1 VDNLSA
7 QVKIGLIGAGGI
19 AQAHLR
25 AIEKEPR
32 VKVVAIADVA
42 EESARTTAS
51 KFAIDQVY
59 IDYEKMLE
67 RESLDAVIVCVPNFL
82 HAPAAQAALE
92 ADVHVLCEK
101 PMALNVQ
108 LAEKMKETADRA
120 GKILMVAQNNRFRA
134 ETLQAKKWAD
144 DNKLG
149 KIYHAKTGWVR
160 RNGIPGWGSWFTQKE
175 KAGGGPLIDVGVHVL
190 DLTLWIMGYPK
201 PVSVFGRTYDVFGS
215 RKEKLMGYGRVV
227 DQGSFNVEDLAVAMI
242 QFADGSS
249 LVLDASW
256 ASHIRKERVY
266 LELYGDRGGA
276 SLDLM
281 EQTVT
286 LYQDEDG
293 KPMDRITHLPH
304 HDERLALLQ
313 NFVEAISGKA
323 SPICK
328 PEESIIIQRILDA
341 IYVSAHTGE
350 LVHL

>member
-1 VDNLSA
+1 MSA
-7 QVKIGLIGAGGI
+7 QLKIGLIGAGGI

-32 VKVVAIADVA
+32 VKAVAIADVA
-42 EESARTTAS
+42 EEFARTTAA

-59 IDYEKMLE
+59 TDYEKMLE
-67 RESLDAVIVCVPNFL
+67 QESLDAVIVCVPNFL
-82 HAPAAQAALE
+82 HAPVAQAALE
-92 ADVHVLCEK
+92 AGSHVLCEK
-101 PMALNVQ
+101 PMALNVE

-134 ETLQAKKWAD
+134 ETQLAKKWAD
-144 DNKLG
+144 DKKFG

-160 RNGIPGWGSWFTQKE
+160 RNGIPGWGSWFTQRE

-190 DLTLWIMGYPK
+190 DLTLWIMGYPQ
-201 PVSVFGRTYDVFGS
+201 PVSVLGRTYDMFGS
-215 RKEKLMGYGRVV
+215 RKEKLMGYGRIV

-256 ASHIRKERVY
+256 ASHIRKESVY

-286 LYQDEDG
+286 LYQDVDG
-293 KPMDRITHLPH
+293 KPVDQVTHLDYQ
-304 HDERLALLQ
+304 DERLALLK
-313 NFVEAISGKA
+313 NFVDAVTGKA
-323 SPICK
+323 NPICK
-328 PEESIIIQRILDA
+328 PEESIMIQRILDA
-341 IYVSAHTGE
+341 IYQSAQTGE
-350 LVHL
+350 LVRFA